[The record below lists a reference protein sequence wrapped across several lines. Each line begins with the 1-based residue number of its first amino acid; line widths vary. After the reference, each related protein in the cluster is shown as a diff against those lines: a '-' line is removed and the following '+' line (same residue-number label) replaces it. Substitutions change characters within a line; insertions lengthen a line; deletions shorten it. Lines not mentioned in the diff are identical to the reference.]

1 MQSKKNDKN
10 LEKNIR
16 IINFKGT
23 NEPRNLL
30 KNNKK
35 HKYDRHCNFN
45 NCLFV
50 HDYINVKLTK
60 TLNIL

>member
-1 MQSKKNDKN
+1 MIKTQ
-10 LEKNIR
+10 EKNIR

-35 HKYDRHCNFN
+35 Q
-45 NCLFV
+45 
-50 HDYINVKLTK
+50 I
-60 TLNIL
+60 